1 MCPWC
6 SGELGAAPL
15 ASPAMASPSNRFV
28 PKPFR
33 AGIRRRLFLLALSL
47 TLPIALISLVR
58 AVERWRS
65 EQELLAER
73 SLATARRAA
82 QLFDADVNAV
92 HTILASVSRLLR
104 IEDPPERNDS
114 LLRHVFDETSINLTN
129 VFITDT
135 LGDIHG
141 SLRRA
146 AMGPALPNMANTE
159 PFQEVMRTRRY
170 AVGRARRSVV
180 LADTGW
186 VLPLTMPILSENSAR
201 PLGIAGASIAVDSL
215 AAIRLVRDL
224 PEGSVLTVLTS
235 GGDVLLRSAE
245 LDTWLKQSPGDSS
258 MMALDFAHPDAV
270 QEVKSLDGTNRLV
283 AHAPLASTD
292 GLLYIGIPVSAT
304 LEVARRQFL
313 LDLFIGLMGTLVFIG
328 FALFTARRITDPLLA
343 LSEVAGDLAAGD
355 RDRRANV
362 RSGDEIEALA
372 HSLNRL
378 ADTVSDRERA
388 LEASEA
394 RYRHLFSTSPL
405 PMLTWRLTDGR
416 IEQANDAAGV
426 FVGASE
432 VGADT
437 RVLDLIVEDERDAFA
452 ELPLPDVAS
461 TMRAGTWTLR
471 DRWGG
476 RRQVELFVG
485 AIEREHETVAVGI
498 MIDVTERRRA
508 EAELEQSREQLR
520 QAQKLEALGAFAGGI
535 AHDFNNYLS
544 AIATNA
550 ELLRDELPLLSSH
563 RLEASEILGAA
574 QRASA
579 LTRQI
584 LVFSRRQVVHDERLD
599 VNSAIHALRRL
610 LSRLVGEQ
618 IEVRITVAPDA
629 PRVMFDHGRLEQVL
643 MNLAANARDAM
654 PAGGC
659 LTISTERTT
668 AGDLRLRVS
677 DSGAGIP
684 PEVLPRVFE
693 PFYTTKTRERGTG
706 LGLAMVYSIVTAA
719 RGEIVVTSDVGQG
732 TEIVITF
739 PGIADVETPHE
750 VNPVA
755 SDPSGGT
762 EHILLVEDDGAVRKA
777 TTSLLTRAGYR
788 VTAADSAFAAWEL
801 LEAMPEP
808 PDMVLSDVVMPQVS
822 GPEFAAR
829 VAVQYPTIP
838 VLFMSGYA
846 DDDAVMQG
854 IASNSLHF
862 VAKPF
867 SAGQLLGA
875 VRRLLDEVRSA

>member
-1 MCPWC
+1 
-6 SGELGAAPL
+6 
-15 ASPAMASPSNRFV
+15 MASPSNRFV

-82 QLFDADVNAV
+82 QLLDADINSVR
-92 HTILASVSRLLR
+92 TILASVSRLLH
-104 IEDPPERNDS
+104 IEDPSARNDS
-114 LLRHVFDETSINLTN
+114 LLRYVFDETSINLTN

-135 LGDIHG
+135 LGEVHG
-141 SLRRA
+141 ALRRA
-146 AMGPALPNMANTE
+146 AMGPALPNMASTE
-159 PFQEVMRTRRY
+159 PFKEVMRTRRY

-180 LADTGW
+180 LKDSGW
-186 VLPLTMPILSENSAR
+186 VLPLTMPILSEGSAK
-201 PLGIAGASIAVDSL
+201 PVGVAGASIALDSL
-215 AAIRLVRDL
+215 AAMRLVRDL
-224 PEGSVLTVLTS
+224 PPGSVLTVLTHR
-235 GGDVLLRSAE
+235 GDVFLRSAD
-245 LDTWLKQSPGDSS
+245 LDTWIAQPPGDSA
-258 MMALDFAHPDAV
+258 MMAFDFAHPDAV
-270 QEVKSLDGTNRLV
+270 QDLQSLDGTRRLV
-283 AHAPLASTD
+283 AHAPLTAAD

-313 LDLFIGLMGTLVFIG
+313 LDLLIGLMGTLVFIG
-328 FALFTARRITDPLLA
+328 FAWFTARRITDPLL
-343 LSEVAGDLAAGD
+343 DLADVARGLATGD
-355 RDRRANV
+355 RDRRATV

-372 HSLNRL
+372 HSLNQL

-416 IEQANDAAGV
+416 IEQVNDAASV
-426 FVGASE
+426 FVGANE
-432 VGADT
+432 LRAAT
-437 RVLDLIVEDERDAFA
+437 RVLDIIVEEEREAFA
-452 ELPLPDVAS
+452 ELPLPDAAS
-461 TMRAGTWTLR
+461 TMRAGTWTLQ
-471 DRWGG
+471 DLWGG

-485 AIEREHETVAVGI
+485 AIERLHETVAVGI

-520 QAQKLEALGAFAGGI
+520 QSQKLEALGAFAGGI

-550 ELLRDELPLLSSH
+550 ELLRDELPLQSSH

-599 VNSAIHALRRL
+599 VNTAIQALRRL

-618 IEVRITVAPDA
+618 IGIHISCAPDI
-629 PRVMFDHGRLEQVL
+629 PRVLFDHGRLEQVL

-654 PAGGC
+654 PSGGR
-659 LTISTERTT
+659 LTISTERTA
-668 AGDLRLRVS
+668 AGDVRLRVR

-684 PEVLPRVFE
+684 PDVLPRVFE

-739 PGIADVETPHE
+739 PGIAAAEQQDQAGQAANEPT
-750 VNPVA
+750 
-755 SDPSGGT
+755 GGT

-788 VTAADSAFAAWEL
+788 VTAADGAYAAWEL

-829 VAVQYPTIP
+829 VATRYPAVP

-846 DDDAVMQG
+846 DDDGVMRG

-875 VRRLLDEVRSA
+875 VRRLLDEISAA